1 MEETRKGKEIM
12 SWIEGRVKDR
22 SPEQLVNDRGGGRA
36 VKDRSP
42 EQLVNDRVVG
52 AGAGSRTRH

>member
-22 SPEQLVNDRGGGRA
+22 SPEQLVNDGGGA

-42 EQLVNDRVVG
+42 QQLVNDRGVG
-52 AGAGSRTRH
+52 AGTGSRIRH